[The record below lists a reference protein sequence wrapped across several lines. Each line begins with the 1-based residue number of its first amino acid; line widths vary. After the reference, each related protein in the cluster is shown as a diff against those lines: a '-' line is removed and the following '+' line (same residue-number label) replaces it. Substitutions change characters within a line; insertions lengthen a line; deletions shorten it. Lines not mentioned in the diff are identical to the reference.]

1 MSNSSTYLDVISESQ
16 AGKATTANALFDAT
30 SPASF
35 GGRRASACSGLT
47 WGYYGGD
54 FNKSDG
60 SILDVPNGTLTLAAN
75 STNRVYVTNSG
86 GIATLP
92 GSTAASDELYM
103 LYSVATGPSTVTSY
117 HDNRFCYSPPWHFS
131 RASIDVASG
140 DGTLSG
146 PHRRCKYLTITGAL
160 SANRNVITPN
170 EWQGVVYNN
179 TTNAYTVTVKTSA
192 GTGIVVG
199 QGKRCMLLAD
209 GTNVVRI
216 TADV

>member
-1 MSNSSTYLDVISESQ
+1 MSDSTTNLDLISQSQSSKEI
-16 AGKATTANALFDAT
+16 TANALFDAS
-30 SPASF
+30 SPAMF
-35 GGRRASACSGLT
+35 GGRRAASCSGLT

-54 FNKSDG
+54 INKSDG
-60 SILDVPNGTLTLAAN
+60 SILVVPNGTLTLAAS

-86 GIATLP
+86 GIATIT

-103 LYSVATGPSTVTSY
+103 LYSVVTGPSTVTSY

-131 RASIDVASG
+131 MASIDVASG

-146 PHRRCKYLTITGAL
+146 PSRRCKYLTITGAL
-160 SANRNVITPN
+160 SVNRNVITPT
-170 EWQGVVYNN
+170 EWQGTVFNN
-179 TTNAYTVTVKTSA
+179 TTNAYTITVKTAA

-199 QGKRCMLLAD
+199 QGKRCLLLAD

>member
-1 MSNSSTYLDVISESQ
+1 MSHSTTYLDVIGESN
-16 AGKATTANALFDAT
+16 AGKATKANELLDAE

-60 SILDVPNGTLTLAAN
+60 SILDVPNGTLTLTAN
-75 STNRVYVTNSG
+75 VTNRVYVTNSG
-86 GIATLP
+86 GISTIT

-103 LYSVATGPSTVTSY
+103 LYSVVTGSSTVTSY
-117 HDNRFCYSPPWHFS
+117 HDNRFCYNPPWFFS

>member
-1 MSNSSTYLDVISESQ
+1 MSHSTTYLDVIGESQ
-16 AGKATTANALFDAT
+16 AGKATKANELLDAE

-60 SILDVPNGTLTLAAN
+60 SILDVPNGTLTLTAN
-75 STNRVYVTNSG
+75 VTNRVYVTNSG
-86 GIATLP
+86 GISTIT

-103 LYSVATGPSTVTSY
+103 LYSVVTGSSTVTSY
-117 HDNRFCYSPPWHFS
+117 HDNRFCYTPPWHFS

-146 PHRRCKYLTITGAL
+146 PNRRCKYLTITGAL
-160 SANRNVITPN
+160 SVNRNVITPN